1 MSALTPRQQEI
12 LGFIREWIKT
22 QGSAPTRAELARAF
36 AFNINA
42 AEKHLHA
49 LARKGVLE
57 MIPGAAR
64 GIRLRGDALAAPG
77 LPLIGRVAAGQPL
90 LAVENI
96 LGHYPVEPA
105 LFKPHA
111 DYLLQVRGAS
121 MRDAGILDGDWIAVH
136 RTPDARHG
144 QIVVARIDD
153 EVTLKRFKR
162 VRRRIELHAEN
173 PDFPPI
179 IVDARRQSFAIEGI
193 YVGLVRRP

>member
-1 MSALTPRQQEI
+1 MSDLTPRQQEI
-12 LGFIREWIKT
+12 LGFLQEWMKA

-36 AFNINA
+36 AINVNA

-57 MIPGAAR
+57 MIPGTAR
-64 GIRLRGDALAAPG
+64 GIRLAQGPG

-96 LGHYPVEPA
+96 LGHHPVEPT
-105 LFKPHA
+105 LFKPRA
-111 DYLLQVRGAS
+111 DYLLQVQGTS
-121 MRDAGILDGDWIAVH
+121 MRDAGILDGDWVAVH
-136 RTPDARHG
+136 RTPEAESG
-144 QIVVARIDD
+144 QIVVARLDD
-153 EVTLKRFKR
+153 EVTLKRLKR

-173 PDFPPI
+173 PEFAAI
-179 IVDARRQSFAIEGI
+179 LVDAKRHSFAIEGI

>member
-1 MSALTPRQQEI
+1 MSDLTPRQQEI
-12 LGFIREWIKT
+12 LGFLQEWMKA

-36 AFNINA
+36 AINVNA

-64 GIRLRGDALAAPG
+64 GIRLAQGPG

-96 LGHYPVEPA
+96 LGHHPVEPT
-105 LFKPHA
+105 LFKPRA
-111 DYLLQVRGAS
+111 DYLLQVQGTS
-121 MRDAGILDGDWIAVH
+121 MRDAGILDGDWVAVH
-136 RTPDARHG
+136 RTPEAESG
-144 QIVVARIDD
+144 QIVVARLDD

-173 PDFPPI
+173 PEFAAI
-179 IVDARRQSFAIEGI
+179 LVDAKRHSFAIEGI

>member
-1 MSALTPRQQEI
+1 MSDLTPRQQEI
-12 LGFIREWIKT
+12 LGFLQEWMKA

-36 AFNINA
+36 AINVNA

-64 GIRLRGDALAAPG
+64 GIRLAQGPG

-96 LGHYPVEPA
+96 LGHHPVEPT
-105 LFKPHA
+105 LFKPRA
-111 DYLLQVRGAS
+111 DYLLQVQGTS
-121 MRDAGILDGDWIAVH
+121 MRDAGILDGDWVAVH
-136 RTPDARHG
+136 RTPEAESG
-144 QIVVARIDD
+144 QIVVARLDD
-153 EVTLKRFKR
+153 EVTLKRLKR

-173 PDFPPI
+173 PEFAPI
-179 IVDARRQSFAIEGI
+179 LVDAKRHSFAIEGI